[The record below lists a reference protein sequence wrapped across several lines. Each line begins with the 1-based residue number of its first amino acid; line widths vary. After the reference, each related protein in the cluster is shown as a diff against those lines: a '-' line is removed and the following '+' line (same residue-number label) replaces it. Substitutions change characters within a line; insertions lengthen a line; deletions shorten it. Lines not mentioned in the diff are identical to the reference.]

1 MTEPHKQAWRAAP
14 LRQLR
19 GFPQL
24 FPCAVKEAHM
34 KQLRLAFSQLRL
46 WTFELKLWLEGLPWE
61 EARFVAERFKKSL
74 VGCMR

>member
-1 MTEPHKQAWRAAP
+1 
-14 LRQLR
+14 
-19 GFPQL
+19 
-24 FPCAVKEAHM
+24 M

-74 VGCMR
+74 VGCMRYSLPC